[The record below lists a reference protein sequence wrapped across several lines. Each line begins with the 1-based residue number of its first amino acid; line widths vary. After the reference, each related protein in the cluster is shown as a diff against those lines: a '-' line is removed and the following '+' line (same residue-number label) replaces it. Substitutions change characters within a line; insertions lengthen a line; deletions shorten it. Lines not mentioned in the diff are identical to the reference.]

1 MDESSLKRLKKEL
14 KIHAH
19 AVGIPEGSAKVFIDQ
34 TILSIR
40 KKLTKQPIITDQD
53 LVRLVSKELSK
64 YNSDL
69 AYAYKNHD
77 KII

>member
-1 MDESSLKRLKKEL
+1 MDNPAIRKLKKEL

-19 AVGIPEGSAKVFIDQ
+19 AVGIPEGSAKIFVDETVSQVKAKLATQ
-34 TILSIR
+34 T
-40 KKLTKQPIITDQD
+40 TITNQD
-53 LVRLVSKELSK
+53 LTRLISKELSK

-69 AYAYKNHD
+69 AYVYKNHD